1 MDLNSIADF
10 RERARRT
17 LPPMVFDFI
26 DGGSGAETTLL
37 ENRAALDRWR
47 LIARA
52 PADVGERSTAVDLF
66 GDDIAAPIVIGPT
79 GLAGVVWPEADV
91 QLASAAGR
99 FGIPF
104 VMSTAATATLEQVA
118 RAGNGRKWFQLYLL
132 RDRALTEKLLT
143 RVEDCGFELIEVTV
157 DCAVPG
163 IRLRD
168 SRNGFS
174 LPLRWTA
181 RKMLSVA
188 AHPGWAWRMSRVG
201 VPRLEV
207 IADLIETDGKA
218 ATIAEAMGKLLNP
231 TVTWDDLAR
240 LRERWRGKLVV
251 KGLIDVND
259 AIQAAKLGMDG
270 IIVSN
275 HGGRQLDGALAS
287 IDALGEIASEVGSR
301 LTILTDSGYRTG
313 TDIAKALVLG
323 ASAVQVG
330 RATLYAAAV
339 AGEAGV
345 FRCLEILRNELDVAM
360 ALLGARNPHRIGSD
374 RIRGSHAPDMRRPA
388 DAPYKRSA

>member
-1 MDLNSIADF
+1 
-10 RERARRT
+10 
-17 LPPMVFDFI
+17 
-26 DGGSGAETTLL
+26 
-37 ENRAALDRWR
+37 
-47 LIARA
+47 
-52 PADVGERSTAVDLF
+52 
-66 GDDIAAPIVIGPT
+66 
-79 GLAGVVWPEADV
+79 
-91 QLASAAGR
+91 
-99 FGIPF
+99 
-104 VMSTAATATLEQVA
+104 
-118 RAGNGRKWFQLYLL
+118 
-132 RDRALTEKLLT
+132 
-143 RVEDCGFELIEVTV
+143 
-157 DCAVPG
+157 
-163 IRLRD
+163 
-168 SRNGFS
+168 
-174 LPLRWTA
+174 
-181 RKMLSVA
+181 MLSVA
-188 AHPGWAWRMSRVG
+188 AHPGWAWRMSQVG

-345 FRCLEILRNELDVAM
+345 FRGLEILRNELDVAM
-360 ALLGARNPHRIGSD
+360 ALLGARNPHHIGSD

-388 DAPYKRSA
+388 DAPYKRFA